1 MKNTTRNAVT
11 AWLTTF
17 TLALSMVAGIMTCD
31 RASASASSHPNHIP
45 QKKASSDLIEKAHG
59 AHSADP
65 VKVIVQ
71 LNAPMSGQLNAL
83 LNRNGVHGAKKIFD
97 KLNAQLIEMPAN
109 IVEAVAGFD
118 EVAFV
123 SPDRPT
129 QSTGHLSA
137 TTGADLVRAPKS
149 VTTTTTTALGT
160 TLTSVT
166 TVPGLDGS
174 GIGVAIMDSGIYK
187 QHTDFLDKAGI
198 GRVIYSKDFTG
209 ENRTDDPYG
218 HGSHV
223 AATAGGNGRVS
234 NSAYLGIAPNVNLIN
249 VRVLNSQGT
258 GNVSDTLAGL
268 NWILANRQA
277 YNIRV
282 VNMSLGTAAID
293 SYRNDPV
300 CKAVRALVNAGV
312 VVVCAAGNN
321 GKN

>member
-1 MKNTTRNAVT
+1 MKNKTRNAVT

-17 TLALSMVAGIMTCD
+17 TLAFSMVAGIMTCD
-31 RASASASSHPNHIP
+31 RASASASSRPNHLP

-59 AHSADP
+59 AHSADR

-83 LNRNGVHGAKKIFD
+83 LNQNGVHGARKTFD
-97 KLNAQLIEMPAN
+97 KLNAQMIEMPAN
-109 IVEAVAGFD
+109 IVEAVAGFS

-149 VTTTTTTALGT
+149 VTTTTTTALGA
-160 TLTSVT
+160 TLTNVT

-187 QHTDFLDKAGI
+187 QHTDFLDKVGI

-223 AATAGGNGRVS
+223 AAIAGGNGRVS
-234 NSAYLGIAPNVNLIN
+234 NSAYLG
-249 VRVLNSQGT
+249 
-258 GNVSDTLAGL
+258 
-268 NWILANRQA
+268 
-277 YNIRV
+277 
-282 VNMSLGTAAID
+282 
-293 SYRNDPV
+293 
-300 CKAVRALVNAGV
+300 
-312 VVVCAAGNN
+312 
-321 GKN
+321 